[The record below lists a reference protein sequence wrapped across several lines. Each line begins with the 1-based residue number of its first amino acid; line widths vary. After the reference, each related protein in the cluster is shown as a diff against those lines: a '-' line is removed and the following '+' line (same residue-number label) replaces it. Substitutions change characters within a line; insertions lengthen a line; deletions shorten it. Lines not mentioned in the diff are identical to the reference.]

1 MADSSKDGLVA
12 AKRGAAEI
20 APFESIDEK
29 KTASTGLRSITPLD
43 TAPRAATYRIM
54 VRDIID
60 DPDRKND
67 PSLMI
72 EEKRRENNEDR
83 PRNIPSIAL
92 RTRGRSSTSMSIR
105 SGTPRKTRSMDEKN
119 VLDPTRRQ
127 GAIIMRKGYPRRFFA
142 ALVLGL
148 ALASSTEIPRGWMEW
163 NAARAAEP
171 PIILMLGD
179 SLTAG
184 YGLPAADALP
194 ARLEDALSERYL
206 GIRVINAGVS
216 GDTIA
221 QGLARL
227 EWVLADRPDAVI
239 VALGA
244 NDALRAI
251 DPGTS
256 RSHLDRILA
265 ELEKRE
271 LPVLL
276 AGMKAPRNLGLGYTQ
291 RFDAIYPDLA
301 ERYDALLYPFLLEG
315 VAAIPELNLMVDGNP
330 DLHPNRKGVMVIV
343 ERMLPMVICLVERI
357 EGFEPSTSTDDPKC
371 A

>member
-1 MADSSKDGLVA
+1 M
-12 AKRGAAEI
+12 
-20 APFESIDEK
+20 
-29 KTASTGLRSITPLD
+29 
-43 TAPRAATYRIM
+43 
-54 VRDIID
+54 
-60 DPDRKND
+60 
-67 PSLMI
+67 
-72 EEKRRENNEDR
+72 
-83 PRNIPSIAL
+83 
-92 RTRGRSSTSMSIR
+92 
-105 SGTPRKTRSMDEKN
+105 
-119 VLDPTRRQ
+119 Q
-127 GAIIMRKGYPRRFFA
+127 KGYPCRFLA

-148 ALASSTEIPRGWMEW
+148 ALASSTGMPGGLTES
-163 NAARAAEP
+163 NAAHAVAP

-194 ARLEDALSERYL
+194 ARLEEALSERYP

-216 GDTIA
+216 GNTIA

-251 DPGTS
+251 DPETS

-271 LPVLL
+271 LPVLI
-276 AGMKAPRNLGLGYTQ
+276 AGMKAPRNLGLRYTR

-315 VAAIPELNLMVDGNP
+315 VATIPELNLMVDGNP

-343 ERMLPMVICLVERI
+343 GGMLPMVICLVERI
-357 EGFEPSTSTDDPKC
+357 EGFRPSISTGDPNC